1 MAYLIS
7 ELMNVAGIAIPIH
20 DAHSQTKL
28 DMSLLNIK
36 KNWINFVFNSFNSY
50 KNLNSK
56 PNIAVLTKHTNFY
69 IYLTICLTIR
79 PSSWATCMER
89 KVRATRTKV
98 CTESKPASKLQIPG
112 IMI

>member
-7 ELMNVAGIAIPIH
+7 ELMNVAGIAIPNH
-20 DAHSQTKL
+20 DANSQTKL

-56 PNIAVLTKHTNFY
+56 PNITVSTKHTNFL
-69 IYLTICLTIR
+69 YLPNDMFNH
-79 PSSWATCMER
+79 PS
-89 KVRATRTKV
+89 
-98 CTESKPASKLQIPG
+98 LQLSNMYG
-112 IMI
+112 EEGSRHQD